1 VWVDSVRSI
10 LQNGNRRRTDFVVV
24 RLIREFLFMTGGLP
38 AECHDHEKECTFAL
52 LDLTFTTWK
61 AGMGG

>member
-1 VWVDSVRSI
+1 
-10 LQNGNRRRTDFVVV
+10 
-24 RLIREFLFMTGGLP
+24 LIREFLFMTGGLP